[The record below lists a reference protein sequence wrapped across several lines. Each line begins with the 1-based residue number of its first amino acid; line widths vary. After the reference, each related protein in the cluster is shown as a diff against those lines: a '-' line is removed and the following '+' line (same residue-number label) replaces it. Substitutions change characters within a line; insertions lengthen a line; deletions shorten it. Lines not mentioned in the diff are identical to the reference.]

1 MTKPYDQ
8 SDINYIAGFEA
19 GCNFLIAEIEWY
31 MREHGGSEAVLA
43 PMIRHLKS
51 DPEKKVEKV
60 VDKV

>member
-1 MTKPYDQ
+1 MFDPK
-8 SDINYIAGFEA
+8 SAADINYIAGFEA

-31 MREHGGSEAVLA
+31 MREHGGSETVLA

>member
-1 MTKPYDQ
+1 
-8 SDINYIAGFEA
+8 
-19 GCNFLIAEIEWY
+19 
-31 MREHGGSEAVLA
+31 MRENAGSEAVLA